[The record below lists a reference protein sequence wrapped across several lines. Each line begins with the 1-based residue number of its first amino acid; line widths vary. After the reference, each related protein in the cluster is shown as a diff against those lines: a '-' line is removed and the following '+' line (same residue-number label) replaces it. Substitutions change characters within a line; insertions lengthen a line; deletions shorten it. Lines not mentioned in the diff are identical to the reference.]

1 MNRAYFVPT
10 AWLPESQKITE
21 NWEYI
26 PKIHQPE
33 RKIRIFLHRI
43 LSTWNI
49 SEWFVEMIAEAYEEQ
64 RKVNQYNSHT
74 IRIPSVRFSLE
85 ELVSE
90 TSELWRDSKLSDEEK
105 KQLRES
111 IEQKMRETLWKI
123 WAENSLVIRKSPH
136 HLEIEE
142 LKINTTLIRRLQIA
156 AGKQKLLEVL
166 SWKVKYTYTPE
177 QIIDW
182 VRESLWKL
190 WVTASYIDSFIEK
203 KSPQTSA
210 SL

>member
-1 MNRAYFVPT
+1 MNRSYFVPT
-10 AWLPESQKITE
+10 AWLPESQKTTE

-33 RKIRIFLHRI
+33 RKMRIFLHRI
-43 LSTWNI
+43 LSTWNV
-49 SEWFVEMIAEAYEEQ
+49 SQWDVEMIAESYEEQ
-64 RKVNQYNSHT
+64 RKVNRYNSHT
-74 IRIPSVRFSLE
+74 IRIPSVQFSLDE
-85 ELVSE
+85 IISE
-90 TSELWRDSKLSDEEK
+90 TSELWRDSKLTVEEK
-105 KQLRES
+105 KQLRDS
-111 IEQKMRETLWKI
+111 IEQKMRETLWEI
-123 WAENSLVIRKSPH
+123 WTESSITTRKSPH
-136 HLEIEE
+136 HPEIEE
-142 LKINTTLIRRLQIA
+142 LKIDTTLIRRLQIA